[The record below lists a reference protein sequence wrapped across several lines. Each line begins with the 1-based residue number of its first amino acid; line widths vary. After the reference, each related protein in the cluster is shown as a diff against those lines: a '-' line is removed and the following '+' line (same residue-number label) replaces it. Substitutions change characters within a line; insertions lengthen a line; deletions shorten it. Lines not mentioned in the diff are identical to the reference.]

1 MTSSNYAYRTFDDIV
16 FEGRNREYG
25 AYLLRQVYT
34 RNLLKGL
41 VTAISVFLLFL
52 SIPLL
57 VNKFWPEE
65 AIITETP
72 KIDEGL
78 TIITEVELP
87 PLDPVTPPPAPEA
100 KPPIQEAKAPM
111 ERFTPPVITNNA
123 TAQTDVPDQQTLSKT
138 NIGTETVEGE
148 ANVKPPVTTT
158 TETGTGTGEVSP
170 PVLFAADKMP
180 EYPGGMAAM
189 KKFLANNIVYPSR
202 AKQMGLEGQVLVSFV
217 VNQNGDISGIQ
228 VLKSPG
234 MGIEEEAIR
243 VLKSMPKWSPGMN
256 NGVPVSVRFTLPI
269 TFAIR

>member
-25 AYLLRQVYT
+25 AYLLRKVYT
-34 RNLLKGL
+34 RNLWKGL
-41 VTAISVFLLFL
+41 VTAISLFMLFL

-57 VNKFWPEE
+57 VNKFRPEE
-65 AIITETP
+65 SIITEPIPTDGTTTFT
-72 KIDEGL
+72 KVD
-78 TIITEVELP
+78 LP
-87 PLDPVTPPPAPEA
+87 DIEPITPPPAPDA
-100 KPPIQEAKAPM
+100 KPPVQEAKAPT
-111 ERFTPPVITNNA
+111 ERFTPPKIVNNA
-123 TAQTDVPDQQTLSKT
+123 SAQTDVPTQQTLS
-138 NIGTETVEGE
+138 NSNVGTETVDGE
-148 ANVKPPVTTT
+148 AGVKPPVTTG
-158 TETGTGTGEVSP
+158 TEVGTGTGETAP
-170 PVLFAADKMP
+170 PVFYSADKMP

-189 KKFLANNIVYPSR
+189 KKFLANNMVYPNR
-202 AKQMGLEGQVLVSFV
+202 ARQMGLEGTVLLSFV

-256 NGVPVSVRFTLPI
+256 NGIPVNVRFTLPI